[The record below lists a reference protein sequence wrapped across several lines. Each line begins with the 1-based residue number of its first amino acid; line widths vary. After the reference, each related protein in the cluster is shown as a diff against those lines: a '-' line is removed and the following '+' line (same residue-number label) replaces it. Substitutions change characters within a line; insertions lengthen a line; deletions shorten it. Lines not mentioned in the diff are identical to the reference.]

1 MDQNVR
7 QSVASSFGDHYDEK
21 GIVPCADLFVLN
33 KLRQWG
39 VTS

>member
-21 GIVPCADLFVLN
+21 GMPCADLFVLN